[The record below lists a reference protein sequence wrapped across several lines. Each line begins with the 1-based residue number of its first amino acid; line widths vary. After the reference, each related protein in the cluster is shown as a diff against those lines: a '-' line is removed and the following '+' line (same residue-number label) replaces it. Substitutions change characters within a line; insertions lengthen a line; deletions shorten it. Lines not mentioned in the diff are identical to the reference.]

1 MTMSDTGTWEESVIS
16 RNCRGRGGAGEAKAR
31 WGLGGLGALGVLAH
45 PVVVA
50 RLLHGGTE
58 EEAAAGHAR
67 IPGTLDV
74 PWGEEGGG
82 LGKGPGAALQGPS
95 LGPRYLARLWTSG
108 FVLSITTGFLCFRAA
123 SHAVTQRCHEPRVSW
138 RPRERSGMGPG
149 RPRGTGTEGR
159 WGGHRG
165 RVTESQKGQL
175 SREWRPRGQFLWG
188 RGAMKTKSY
197 PVHVDVSG

>member
-16 RNCRGRGGAGEAKAR
+16 RNCRGRGGAGEARAW
-31 WGLGGLGALGVLAH
+31 WGLGGLGGLGVLAH

-58 EEAAAGHAR
+58 EETAAGHAR

-74 PWGEEGGG
+74 PWGGEGGG

-138 RPRERSGMGPG
+138 RPREIRDGAWEAQGHRDPGPA
-149 RPRGTGTEGR
+149 
-159 WGGHRG
+159 GGHRG
-165 RVTESQKGQL
+165 RVTESQKGLL
-175 SREWRPRGQFLWG
+175 SRERRPRGQFLRG
-188 RGAMKTKSY
+188 RGAMKTESY